1 MNEEC
6 NKVCREPMTKERLY
20 KKINADIRQSEIS
33 IIKGETRYD
42 TLMDVKRALDLY
54 FEDLNA
60 KENDAE

>member
-20 KKINADIRQSEIS
+20 DNLNRGIRQAEIS
-33 IIKGETRYD
+33 IAVEEAKYDILMATKRY
-42 TLMDVKRALDLY
+42 LDQY
-54 FEDLNA
+54 FEDLNL